1 MSRNVSLSTVA
12 LGTSAF
18 TALAAA
24 PGIAGDWTL
33 HNPTASVPVALSTD
47 GGATAFTLAPG
58 GSIALPGVDLFGM
71 SAKALPGAGVV
82 EWTEPFDRG
91 TLGLAVTLSSGIR
104 AVTANSGTTNA
115 LEPSSTYGLNRI
127 GLVSLSTGGS
137 SASGRSALVAN
148 SSSNAVLT
156 LGNGEVVVEQ
166 DVYLPALSSDTQ
178 AFTVAFG
185 LTESAGAAATAPN
198 CVICTYTHNDL
209 PLSGP
214 SGCWCIDATD
224 NNSPSFGPTST
235 GVAVAAATWYRLRL
249 TVNAAGTSAT
259 LTVLNGDTGATL
271 GSATV
276 TTNIPTASARAVGY
290 MLGIFKSVGTGASQ
304 VVTDS
309 ARFRWTPSNPVP
321 AGEAGQLSLC
331 GIFGGIVPQGLPG
344 GHR

>member
-1 MSRNVSLSTVA
+1 V
-12 LGTSAF
+12 
-18 TALAAA
+18 
-24 PGIAGDWTL
+24 PGDWTL
-33 HNPTASVPVALSTD
+33 HNPSASVPVAVSAD
-47 GGATAFTLAPG
+47 GGATSFTLAPG
-58 GSIALPGVDLFGM
+58 SSIALPGVDLFGM
-71 SAKALPGAGVV
+71 SAKALPGAGAV

-104 AVTANSGTTNA
+104 GVTANNGTSNA
-115 LEPSSTYGLNRI
+115 VEPSSTYGLNRI
-127 GLVSLSTGGS
+127 GLVSLSTGS
-137 SASGRSALVAN
+137 TSAAGRSAFIAN
-148 SSSNAVLT
+148 SSSNTVVT

-185 LTESAGAAATAPN
+185 LTESAGTAATAPN
-198 CVICTYTHNDL
+198 CVVCTYTHNDM
-209 PLSGP
+209 PASGP
-214 SGCWCIDATD
+214 SGCWCLDAID

-290 MLGIFKSVGTGASQ
+290 MLGIFKSVGTTACQ

-309 ARFRWTPSNPVP
+309 ARFRWTPSSPVP

-331 GIFGGIVPQGLPG
+331 GVFGGVAQHVAPG
-344 GHR
+344 GFR